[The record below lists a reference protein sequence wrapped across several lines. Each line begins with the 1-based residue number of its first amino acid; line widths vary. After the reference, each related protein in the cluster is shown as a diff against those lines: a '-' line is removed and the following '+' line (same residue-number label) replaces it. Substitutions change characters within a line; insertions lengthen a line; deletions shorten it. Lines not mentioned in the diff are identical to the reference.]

1 MSEFTTIKGSNS
13 YRGSSIWEQGVV
25 HNVVSVELPTTALQ
39 TGDITWLLYVPE
51 GAIIV
56 DGYVKA
62 DDLDG
67 SGGTSL
73 AYNIGDSTTT
83 NLFFANTTTG
93 QAAGASSIL
102 DSARFTKFASATR
115 IKMTVATTAET
126 AVAGTL
132 VFGLSYI
139 IDSDGETNVATGETP
154 ITITA

>member
-13 YRGSSIWEQGVV
+13 YRGSSIWERDVV
-25 HNVVSVELPTTALQ
+25 HNIVSVELPTTALQ

-67 SGGTSL
+67 GTSL

-93 QAAGASSIL
+93 QAAGSS
-102 DSARFTKFASATR
+102 SMTTTARFTKFASATR
-115 IKMTVATTAET
+115 IKMTVATTAQT
-126 AVAGTL
+126 AASGTL
-132 VFGLSYI
+132 IFGLSYI
-139 IDSDGETNVATGETP
+139 IDSSNSISTVTGETP

>member
-13 YRGSSIWEQGVV
+13 YRGSSTWEQDVV

-39 TGDITWLLYVPE
+39 ASDITWLLYVPE
-51 GAIIV
+51 GSIIV

-62 DDLDG
+62 DDLD
-67 SGGTSL
+67 GGTSL

-93 QAAGASSIL
+93 QSAGSSAIT
-102 DSARFTKFASATR
+102 STARYTKFASATR
-115 IKMTVATTAET
+115 IKMTVATTAQT
-126 AVAGTL
+126 AASGTL

-139 IDSDGETNVATGETP
+139 IDSDGETNVGTGETP

>member
-13 YRGSSIWEQGVV
+13 YRGSSTWEQDVI

-39 TGDITWLLYVPE
+39 TGDITWLMYVPE
-51 GAIIV
+51 AAIII
-56 DGYVKA
+56 DGFVKA
-62 DDLDG
+62 DAID
-67 SGGTSL
+67 SGTSL

-93 QAAGASSIL
+93 QSAGSSAMAAT
-102 DSARFTKFASATR
+102 ARYTKFASATR

-126 AVAGTL
+126 AASGTL

-139 IDSDGETNVATGETP
+139 IDADGETNVATGETP

>member
-1 MSEFTTIKGSNS
+1 MSEFTTVKGSNS
-13 YRGSSIWEQGVV
+13 YRGSSTWEQDVI
-25 HNVVSVELPTTALQ
+25 HNIVSVELPTTALQ

-56 DGYVKA
+56 DGFVKA
-62 DDLDG
+62 DAID
-67 SGGTSL
+67 GGTSL

-93 QAAGASSIL
+93 QSAGASAML
-102 DSARFTKFASATR
+102 VTGRYTKFAAATR

-126 AVAGTL
+126 AAAGTL

-139 IDSDGETNVATGETP
+139 IDSDGETNVTTGETP
-154 ITITA
+154 TTITA